1 MLDFPSRVINIVVE
15 VKAHRPPHVIQL
27 LLGLSRRM
35 LPVEELVN
43 PSIQSP
49 LVIGNIVKV
58 IKLVS
63 LQHCYCNFIVT
74 FDAIAVGN
82 ST

>member
-1 MLDFPSRVINIVVE
+1 
-15 VKAHRPPHVIQL
+15 
-27 LLGLSRRM
+27 M

-74 FDAIAVGN
+74 FDTIAVGN